1 MGIVVSLEARRQG
14 RSHRGSARIERAR
27 TALYFDLSDPGTY
40 LAAERADRLFPGLT
54 WVPAS
59 LGALR
64 GALGTSAGR
73 SDDDVAARAT
83 LLRMPLVWPESH
95 PEPRPAAMR
104 AAAYAA
110 EQGRGAPFVLAASR
124 LAFCGGF
131 DLDDPE
137 VLAEAAAAAGVGLRE
152 CLAAAG
158 DAARDEEMAS
168 AAHRLVA
175 AGAHCLPVVRVG
187 RLLFA
192 GEERLPAASAAWRD
206 PAPLRVQ
213 A

>member
-14 RSHRGSARIERAR
+14 RPRRDHARIERAR
-27 TALYFDLSDPGTY
+27 TAFYFDLADPGTY
-40 LAAERADRLFPGLT
+40 LAAERVDRLFPGIAWL
-54 WVPAS
+54 PAS
-59 LGALR
+59 LPGAVP
-64 GALGTSAGR
+64 
-73 SDDDVAARAT
+73 DDEAAAARAT
-83 LLRMPLVWPESH
+83 ALRMPLVWPERH
-95 PEPRPAAMR
+95 PAPRLAAMR

-110 EQGRGAPFVLAASR
+110 EHGRGASFVLAASR

-152 CLAAAG
+152 CLRAAGDVARDAAIEAEALRLAAAG
-158 DAARDEEMAS
+158 ADR
-168 AAHRLVA
+168 
-175 AGAHCLPVVRVG
+175 LPVVRVG

-192 GEERLPAASAAWRD
+192 GEQQVAAASAAWRD
-206 PAPLRVQ
+206 PAPLRRR